1 MPATAAE
8 VLQEFELESVTTRRV
23 LERVPTDQLTWQ
35 HLHLRKAL
43 AREPVSNGRHRAG

>member
-23 LERVPTDQLTWQ
+23 LERVPSDQLTWKP
-35 HLHLRKAL
+35 HAIYGPSADENPML
-43 AREPVSNGRHRAG
+43 AAQG